1 MIQVVVFTA
10 TRVELHAVRRA
21 IQVERRDRVAGF
33 PCLIGHRGRTR
44 VYLVQTGV
52 GPERASVACRDFF
65 RRHPADLAVSA
76 GFACSLL
83 PSHVGEL
90 LIGTEVAAP
99 AGAGTAAASAVAPT
113 GIGSNSLSCFPAAPA
128 AMDLARRSAGAAGLE
143 VRAGRFVTVSRVLW
157 RAEDKRAMA
166 DRTGALGLD
175 MESAAIGAVAA
186 DHRVPFVIVRT
197 VSDLVNE
204 DLPLDFNLFQGPGG
218 WGRGLAAALSRPACV
233 IGLYRLRG
241 QAAVAAAHLTRFFE
255 RFFDAQE

>member
-76 GFACSLL
+76 GFACALL

-90 LIGTEVAAP
+90 LIGTEVAVP
-99 AGAGTAAASAVAPT
+99 AGAGTAVAPT

-218 WGRGLAAALSRPACV
+218 WGRGLVAALSRPACV
-233 IGLYRLRG
+233 IDLYRLRS
-241 QAAVAAAHLTRFFE
+241 QVAVAASHLTRFFE
-255 RFFDAQE
+255 RFFDALE